1 MARNMHGT
9 GGGFSGSH
17 RGALARELSRAA
29 AASEFG
35 AAGRKANKAARAAAY
50 HKAMERAM
58 AKAQLGRMGAFGI
71 PGRPPRLP
79 YRPGIMP
86 RLPGPYGIA
95 TSLALQLAWNN
106 MGDWMKLQDGS
117 APGYDLTGWTT
128 LCSSDPSNFPF
139 ETALKTGINPGA
151 LVGSTNVNPGN
162 CAVSGTN
169 RANCDDQATI
179 PAGATYIQRVQSGV
193 PWSPP
198 SAGSRNGR
206 VYFRAQLLTGAPVPI
221 PWGTGGPAVSAPMS
235 DGVPAPSETSETSY
249 GSVKGTVGKTAT
261 AVLGHPVPMPQ
272 PLGGDTG
279 GAGSSGDWSPVPG
292 NGPTPIDVPDP
303 DGSEAPY
310 EEPSTDVVATPGGG
324 FQPPTRGVHVN
335 QPPDR
340 HTREV
345 KWKLPHNKLGDFY
358 GLLTELKDFLDVL
371 DDAIPGNPCH
381 GLGLHKKFACVM
393 QNLHRVDP
401 TRAVGGFVT
410 NQFEDFAIGKMNQL
424 ANQITK
430 NQYYRRPVGVGAGSF
445 GTRMR

>member
-1 MARNMHGT
+1 MARNMRGT

-17 RGALARELSRAA
+17 RSAIAREMSRAA
-29 AASEFG
+29 AAADFG
-35 AAGRKANKAARAAAY
+35 AAARKANKAARAAAY

-71 PGRPPRLP
+71 PGRAPRLP
-79 YRPGIMP
+79 YRPGFVP

-117 APGYDLTGWTT
+117 APGYDLTGWNVVCT
-128 LCSSDPSNFPF
+128 SDPNNFPLEQNF
-139 ETALKTGINPGA
+139 KVGINPGA
-151 LVGSTNVNPGN
+151 LIGTTNVSAQT
-162 CAVSGTN
+162 CTVSS
-169 RANCDDQATI
+169 ANTANAAQGVTI
-179 PAGATYIQRVQSGV
+179 PVGATYFQAVQSSQ
-193 PWSPP
+193 PMPN
-198 SAGSRNGR
+198 RNGR
-206 VYFRAQLLTGAPVPI
+206 VWMRASFPGGSINPVPY
-221 PWGTGGPAVSAPMS
+221 GTGGPAISAPMS
-235 DGVPAPSETSETSY
+235 DGVPTPSETSETSY

-310 EEPSTDVVATPGGG
+310 EEPSTDVVGTPGGG
-324 FQPPTRGVHVN
+324 FEPPTRGVHVN

-340 HTREV
+340 HTREI
-345 KWKLPHNKLGDFY
+345 KWKLPHSKLGDFY
-358 GLLTELKDFLDVL
+358 GLLTELKDFLEVL

-381 GLGLHKKFACVM
+381 GLGLHKQFACVM

-401 TRAVGGFVT
+401 TRAVGGFVA